1 MKLFF
6 YSLLSFILLSFTGSF
21 AQNGLPPHIK
31 DHITYPILDF
41 GPWVGVMPIE
51 NAALPY
57 DPMLDYKIVLDLYGK
72 IKDSTKIHPVFEEV
86 ARTYNLH
93 IANGVPA
100 DKIHIAAIIHG
111 GIVRAILSEEN
122 YQEMYQTANPNLAAI
137 KALEDVGVKF
147 YACGQSIRFN
157 NIDPA
162 KVTSMV
168 KVAISAKTSFVILDQ
183 MGYSYLN
190 ISDD

>member
-6 YSLLSFILLSFTGSF
+6 YSLISFILLSFTGSF
-21 AQNGLPPHIK
+21 AQDSLPPHIK
-31 DHITYPILDF
+31 DHITYPVLNF
-41 GPWVGVMPIE
+41 AAWVGVMPIE

-57 DPMLDYKIVLDLYGK
+57 DPMLDYKIALDLYGK
-72 IKDSTKIHPVFEEV
+72 MRDSTKVHPVFEEV

-100 DKIHIAAIIHG
+100 DKIHIAAIVHG
-111 GIVRAILSEEN
+111 GIVRAILSEED
-122 YQEMYQTANPNLAAI
+122 YQERYQTANPNLAAI

-168 KVAISAKTSFVILDQ
+168 KIAVSAKTSFVTLDQ